1 MTAFLEVKNLK
12 KTYYMGEIA
21 VHALRGVNLK
31 VDRGEFVLIFGP
43 SGCGKTTMLNLLA
56 GIDKI
61 TEGEILYSIN
71 GKSFDLVQMTE
82 RNVTEFRRTSVGF
95 IFQFYN
101 LIPALSA
108 FENVEFAARFNKS
121 TDKSA
126 YETAIEML
134 HAVGMKGMEHKRP
147 GQLSGGDQQRIAI
160 ARALAKNPTIILADE
175 PTGNIQSAQSLEIYE
190 LMKSFAE
197 TQDITFLIVTHN
209 PELSQ
214 TAQRLIHLQDGLIIR
229 DETQDR

>member
-1 MTAFLEVKNLK
+1 MTAFLEVKNLTK
-12 KTYYMGEIA
+12 KYFMGEIE
-21 VHALRGVNLK
+21 VQALRGVNLK
-31 VDRGEFVLIFGP
+31 VNRGEFVLVFGP
-43 SGCGKTTMLNLLA
+43 SGCGKTTMLNLMA
-56 GIDKI
+56 GIDKV
-61 TEGEILYSIN
+61 TAGEILYSIN
-71 GKSFDLVQMTE
+71 GQFFDLVQMSE
-82 RNVTEFRRTSVGF
+82 RKVTEFRRTSVGF

-108 FENVEFAARFNKS
+108 VENVEFAARFNNAS
-121 TDKSA
+121 NKSA
-126 YETAIEML
+126 NEIAIEML

-160 ARALAKNPTIILADE
+160 ARALAKNPAIILADE

-209 PELSQ
+209 PELAQ

-229 DETQDR
+229 DEIQDR